1 MESSSRATVTSLK
14 LAPSHTLVKRCDK
27 DDEEGIAC
35 NQTYD
40 SRVVSEDVA
49 DHNNILSESV
59 NTTLIRP
66 DGGATI
72 PEKIGPD
79 MAGISLSPY
88 LDVIVLWLNQ
98 PKYRT
103 RC

>member
-1 MESSSRATVTSLK
+1 MDSSRVTVTSLK
-14 LAPSHTLVKRCDK
+14 LVPSHTLLKRCDK
-27 DDEEGIAC
+27 DDEEGTAC

-40 SRVVSEDVA
+40 SRVISEDVA
-49 DHNNILSESV
+49 DHKNTESV